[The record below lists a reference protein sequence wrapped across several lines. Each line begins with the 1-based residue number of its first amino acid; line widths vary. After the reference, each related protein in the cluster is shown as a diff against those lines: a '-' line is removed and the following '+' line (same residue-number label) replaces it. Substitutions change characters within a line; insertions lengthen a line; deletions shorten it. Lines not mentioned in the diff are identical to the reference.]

1 MGFPGGIWRR
11 RGIKKPPFAAWTKG
25 GGVRR
30 KGALDELVK
39 TEYIVRQVQADE
51 GKNSGQARSRFKMHT
66 YRWSHYFLSLN
77 IGIKIIPEII
87 YPQKNIAGIAWA
99 DNVL

>member
-1 MGFPGGIWRR
+1 MS
-11 RGIKKPPFAAWTKG
+11 A
-25 GGVRR
+25 VR
-30 KGALDELVK
+30 ALDELVK

-66 YRWSHYFLSLN
+66 YRWSNYFFSLN

-87 YPQKNIAGIAWA
+87 YPPKNDPRIALA
-99 DNVL
+99 DDTL